1 MILTEQVINEVLER
15 LDEKVDTKIDLTDD
29 KHLAKLEYIMLFEM
43 NFPLSDTHT
52 MLQRLVEIKPTDMV
66 SNPNPKGRQKKVQY
80 QYAQQWLDD
89 NPDAK
94 ASDDFK
100 KDVGKEKEE
109 DDDVDINP
117 DIIDGMNTFQKRAY
131 LGFKNKSTASY
142 KNALPF
148 LDDEDKKLKYKKQL
162 KLKFHNFV

>member
-1 MILTEQVINEVLER
+1 MILTEQVINEVLKR

-100 KDVGKEKEE
+100 KDVGKEKE
-109 DDDVDINP
+109 DDEESGVDVTD
-117 DIIDGMNTFQKRAY
+117 DMNRFEKRAY
-131 LGFKNKSTASY
+131 LAFKN
-142 KNALPF
+142 
-148 LDDEDKKLKYKKQL
+148 
-162 KLKFHNFV
+162 